1 MRRLLLG
8 LLLAASSA
16 TAAYADDD
24 ATREANRAD
33 VRCFLAMST
42 MAKNPT
48 YKEWATFGMFF
59 YSGRIEGRDP
69 AVNLAAALKR
79 EAPQM
84 IQTGYQDTIAAE
96 IKRCSDQLGDK
107 SRGLESL
114 KSQFQPRGVGR

>member
-1 MRRLLLG
+1 MRYLLLIG
-8 LLLAASSA
+8 LLAAA
-16 TAAYADDD
+16 TTAAHADED
-24 ATREANRAD
+24 ATRDANRSD

-79 EAPQM
+79 EVPQM
-84 IQTGYQDTIAAE
+84 IQTGYQDTIASE

-107 SRGLESL
+107 SRGLEAL
-114 KSQFQPRGVGR
+114 KSAFQPRGVGR